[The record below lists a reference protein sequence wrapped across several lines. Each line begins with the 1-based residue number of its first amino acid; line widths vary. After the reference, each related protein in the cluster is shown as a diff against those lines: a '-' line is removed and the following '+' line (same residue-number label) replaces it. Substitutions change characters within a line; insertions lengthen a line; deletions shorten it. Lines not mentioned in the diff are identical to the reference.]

1 MNTKALTSALLA
13 GLIRSQVA
21 DVNMVSAPV
30 MIKEKG
36 IILSEVKRDKTG
48 VYDGYIKLTVKTE
61 NQIRSVAGTVFSD
74 GKPRFIQIK
83 NINMDADVGSHMI
96 YITNTDVPGMIGFM
110 GTTLGEAGVN
120 IANFQLGREKEGGDA
135 IALLYV
141 DGPVSETVLDK
152 LRANPAIRQVKPL
165 TFNVD

>member
-1 MNTKALTSALLA
+1 VALDGIGIEAPLEGTMIV
-13 GLIRSQVA
+13 IRNNDQPGV
-21 DVNMVSAPV
+21 
-30 MIKEKG
+30 IGEIG
-36 IILSEVKRDKTG
+36 TILGR
-48 VYDGYIKLTVKTE
+48 
-61 NQIRSVAGTVFSD
+61 
-74 GKPRFIQIK
+74 
-83 NINMDADVGSHMI
+83 H
-96 YITNTDVPGMIGFM
+96 
-110 GTTLGEAGVN
+110 GVN

>member
-1 MNTKALTSALLA
+1 
-13 GLIRSQVA
+13 
-21 DVNMVSAPV
+21 
-30 MIKEKG
+30 
-36 IILSEVKRDKTG
+36 
-48 VYDGYIKLTVKTE
+48 
-61 NQIRSVAGTVFSD
+61 
-74 GKPRFIQIK
+74 
-83 NINMDADVGSHMI
+83 MDADVGSHMI

-141 DGPVSETVLDK
+141 DGPVSEAVLDK